1 VSDKVAFFHKGL
13 IEEIGTPHEVL
24 DNPQKERTQ
33 QFLSK
38 VL

>member
-1 VSDKVAFFHKGL
+1 V
-13 IEEIGTPHEVL
+13 IEEMGTPEEVL